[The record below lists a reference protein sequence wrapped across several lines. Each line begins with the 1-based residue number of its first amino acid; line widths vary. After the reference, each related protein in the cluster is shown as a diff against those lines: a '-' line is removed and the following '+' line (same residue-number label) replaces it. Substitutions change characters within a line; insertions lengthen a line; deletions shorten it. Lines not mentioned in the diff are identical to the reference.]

1 MFRPWLF
8 LSWFFM
14 LLPFIWSPLAQ
25 ASQSCPAGSSARKF
39 RGESNEVVVLC
50 QKTGSAGEPDLFL
63 DPKCS
68 AGFSKGCQ
76 ALELRRISLK
86 RRDELLRRISKGE
99 FSHGRNPVHVLC
111 TEGGGALLY
120 LAIVETG
127 SQMVA
132 CRLKDQSLIG
142 VDSLSSL

>member
-1 MFRPWLF
+1 MKNRFRPWLVW
-8 LSWFFM
+8 SW
-14 LLPFIWSPLAQ
+14 LFISIPLAQ
-25 ASQSCPAGSSARKF
+25 ASQSCPTGSSARQFK
-39 RGESNEVVVLC
+39 GEGGETVVLC
-50 QKTGSAGEPDLFL
+50 QKTGTAGEPDLFL
-63 DPKCS
+63 DPRCS
-68 AGFSKGCQ
+68 AGLSKGCQ
-76 ALELRRISLK
+76 ALELRKISLK
-86 RRDELLRRISKGE
+86 RRGELLRRISKGE

-111 TEGGGALLY
+111 TEGGGSLVY